1 MAILNV
7 KVFTVNDEGF
17 EAEIYMKAARYV
29 HWPISREIMRG
40 EHTWTYTHVRYSF
53 HTVES

>member
-17 EAEIYMKAARYV
+17 EAEIYMEAARYV

>member
-17 EAEIYMKAARYV
+17 EAEVYAEAANYF
-29 HWPISREIMRG
+29 HLPISRDMRG
-40 EHTWTYTHVRYSF
+40 EHT
-53 HTVES
+53 

>member
-29 HWPISREIMRG
+29 H
-40 EHTWTYTHVRYSF
+40 
-53 HTVES
+53 